1 VDTRLAAF
9 DLLRA
14 RGEATRPEL
23 GAALGLS
30 PGAVSNLAGGF
41 LKEGVVEEAG
51 FRDSAG
57 GRRAAVLRLAGGYAR
72 ALTLEVTR
80 REVRGAV
87 VDLAG
92 RVLARAAGEADAT
105 SPDALVA
112 SVLAVARDLARAP
125 EARGARGMGVAVGGL
140 VDREAGVVR
149 RFPLLETW
157 RDVPLGAMLQEAL
170 GYETRL
176 ANEIQVAAQG
186 ELRFGVARGLANAAY
201 LHIGRGIGVGLV
213 LGGRVA
219 SGAHGTAGEL
229 GHVRAGA
236 GEELCHCGAAGCL
249 EAECAPAAVVK
260 AARRALGEGVS
271 STLAAGEAGA
281 LTFEDVVHAAS
292 EGDRLATNLL
302 ERMGARLGEAVAGLV
317 NVFDPEAVILG
328 GRLASGTLLESLRR
342 AFDARVLPALRGL
355 VTFREAA
362 LGPDASLLGAADL
375 VFDLLFAGG
384 RGSGR

>member
-1 VDTRLAAF
+1 MDTRRAAF

-23 GAALGLS
+23 AAALGLS
-30 PGAVSNLAGGF
+30 QGAVSNLTSG
-41 LKEGVVEEAG
+41 LLREGVSEEVG
-51 FRDSAG
+51 FRESAG

-92 RVLARAAGEADAT
+92 CVLARTAGEVDAA
-105 SPDALVA
+105 SPDALVG
-112 SVLAVARDLARAP
+112 SVLAVARALARAP
-125 EARGARGMGVAVGGL
+125 EARDSRGMGVAVGGL

-157 RDVPLGAMLQEAL
+157 RDVPLGGVLVDAL
-170 GYETRL
+170 GREVRL
-176 ANEIQVAAQG
+176 ANEIQAAAQG
-186 ELRFGVARGLANAAY
+186 ELRFGAARGLANAAY
-201 LHIGRGIGVGLV
+201 LHVGRGIGVGLI

-229 GHVRAGA
+229 GHVRAGT

-271 STLAAGEAGA
+271 SVLAASETSA
-281 LTFEDVVHAAS
+281 LTFEDVVSAAG

-328 GRLASGTLLESLRR
+328 GRLVSGTLLESLRR

-384 RGSGR
+384 KEGGR